1 MSIQQKG
8 LVNIQIESATF
19 NNETKMILLVLIKKQ
34 DGVITKDV
42 VSMSPVDCR
51 SAVDK
56 LNLALK

>member
-1 MSIQQKG
+1 MPEQKG

-42 VSMSPVDCR
+42 VSISPVDCR

-56 LNLALK
+56 LNSALK

>member
-1 MSIQQKG
+1 MAKG

-42 VSMSPVDCR
+42 VSISPVDCR

-56 LNLALK
+56 LNSALK

>member
-1 MSIQQKG
+1 MAKG

-42 VSMSPVDCR
+42 VSISPADCR

-56 LNLALK
+56 LNAVLK

>member
-1 MSIQQKG
+1 MSIEQKG

-42 VSMSPVDCR
+42 VSISPADCR
-51 SAVDK
+51 TAIDK
-56 LNLALK
+56 LNSALK

>member
-56 LNLALK
+56 LNSVLK

>member
-1 MSIQQKG
+1 MSIEQKG

-56 LNLALK
+56 LNSALK

>member
-1 MSIQQKG
+1 MSIEQKG

-56 LNLALK
+56 LNSVLK